1 MSADLI
7 GSVLQAAGSAVGKV
21 FLIGMV
27 GYLSVLYPK
36 ENPLMPCEMVGRI
49 SRITFN
55 LLTLPLIFSTIA
67 STVSLDTLSY
77 LWFVVVG
84 GFVISFLSYFIATA
98 L

>member
-1 MSADLI
+1 MI

-27 GYLSVLYPK
+27 GYLSVIHPK
-36 ENPLMPCEMVGRI
+36 ENPLMPCNMVGRI
-49 SRITFN
+49 SRVTFN
-55 LLTLPLIFSTIA
+55 LLTLPLIFSTMA

-84 GFVISFLSYFIATA
+84 GFAVLFLSYFTATA